1 MYEVLT
7 PNYRRAGDVSAVDWT
22 VIGMADDMADAKA
35 KFGAEKGVK
44 FPAIGYDQ

>member
-22 VIGMADDMADAKA
+22 VIDMAEAKA
-35 KFGAEKGVK
+35 KFGGAPVLQRSD
-44 FPAIGYDQ
+44 P